1 MTEALASVEK
11 AVSAHPHSLQAHNW
25 RSRILVLMG
34 QQPDEAEAH
43 YNRAFALL
51 TLGRLEEG
59 WLGYDYRTG
68 QSACPAGADA
78 SAWSGAAAPFTTMT
92 QIVPYP
98 WRC

>member
-11 AVSAHPHSLQAHNW
+11 AVPAHPHSLQAHNW

-59 WLGYDYRTG
+59 
-68 QSACPAGADA
+68 
-78 SAWSGAAAPFTTMT
+78 
-92 QIVPYP
+92 
-98 WRC
+98 